1 MPFAG
6 TKQLDSGE
14 PIIVT
19 TYTGDIDAE
28 TVRKGS
34 TEVAKLMASIPG
46 RIYAVVDLSTINTSF
61 AEVLKMLADQAKGT
75 EGTTTDPKLAAMVLV
90 GSDSMVRMYADAMRK
105 RNEKVVIPM
114 FPSVDAGLSALRK
127 MIETNQA

>member
-114 FPSVDAGLSALRK
+114 FPSVDGGLSALRK